1 VSYFDKRSWL
11 GLAYIY
17 IYIRN
22 RHFTKLNS
30 NVYNYTVRVS
40 YVLLCYFIILF
51 RNEHR
56 FLVAGL
62 KIEKMSDW
70 AARQAAYNKAVKE
83 FLTKLKP
90 EFATEVDVK
99 FVRAVSLGRGQEARL
114 FLSVDCGNV
123 EQ

>member
-1 VSYFDKRSWL
+1 M
-11 GLAYIY
+11 
-17 IYIRN
+17 
-22 RHFTKLNS
+22 
-30 NVYNYTVRVS
+30 
-40 YVLLCYFIILF
+40 
-51 RNEHR
+51 
-56 FLVAGL
+56 AGL